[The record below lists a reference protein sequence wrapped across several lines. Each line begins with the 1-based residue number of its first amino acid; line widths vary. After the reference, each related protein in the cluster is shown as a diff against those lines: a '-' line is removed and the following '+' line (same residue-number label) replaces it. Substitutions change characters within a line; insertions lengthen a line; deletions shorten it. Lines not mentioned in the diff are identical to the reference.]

1 MSKIKLENQEL
12 INKMKNSDTHLPD
25 GEISPKNVKVRITT
39 SVDLDVIEELK
50 RQAANEGEKYQTLLN
65 SYLRA
70 SVLKEVKESSL
81 RMLAIA
87 NQK

>member
-1 MSKIKLENQEL
+1 MSRIKLKNKDL
-12 INKMKNSDTHLPD
+12 IKKASTAESHLPE
-25 GEISPKNVKVRITT
+25 GEINSKNVKVRITT
-39 SVDLDVIEELK
+39 SIDLDVVEELK

-81 RMLAIA
+81 RMIAIA
-87 NQK
+87 SQK